1 MAISYPLALPT
12 ATGIKSITWT
22 MVNSVSYSESPFT
35 FAGQVHAYSGE
46 RWEADITLPPMKRA
60 NAEQW
65 IAFLASLRGRF
76 GSFLLNDPDATSPRG
91 TATAATISGAAGDR
105 TVSATVTNNQT
116 LLAGD
121 YIQLGTGSDST
132 LHKVVEDFTGT
143 GSAANLEIFPALRK
157 SRTSVSADL
166 TSASGVFR
174 LNSNETSWNADDVS
188 TYGISF
194 GAVEVV

>member
-1 MAISYPLALPT
+1 MAITYPLSLPT

-35 FAGQVHAYSGE
+35 FEGQVHAYNGE
-46 RWEADITLPPMKRA
+46 RWEADITLPKMKRA

-65 IAFLASLRGRF
+65 ISFLASLRGRY
-76 GSFLLNDPDATSPRG
+76 GTFLLNDPDATSPRG
-91 TATAATISGAAGDR
+91 TATAATISGSAGDR
-105 TVSATVTNNQT
+105 TVSATVTSGDT

-132 LHKVVEDFTGT
+132 LHKVVANFTGT

-157 SRTSVSADL
+157 TRSSVSADL
-166 TSASGVFR
+166 TSAAGLFR

>member
-1 MAISYPLALPT
+1 MAISYPLSLPT

-35 FAGQVHAYSGE
+35 FEGQVHAYNGE
-46 RWEADITLPPMKRA
+46 RWEADITLPKMKRA

-65 IAFLASLRGRF
+65 ISFLASLRGRF
-76 GSFLLNDPDATSPRG
+76 GTFLLNDPDATSPRG
-91 TATAATISGAAGDR
+91 TATAATISGSAGDR
-105 TVSATVTNNQT
+105 TVSATVTSGDT
-116 LLAGD
+116 LLSGD

-132 LHKVVEDFTGT
+132 LHKVIADFTGT

-157 SRTSVSADL
+157 TRSNVSADL
-166 TSASGVFR
+166 TSASGLFR
-174 LNSNETSWNADDVS
+174 LVSNETSWNADDVS